1 MAMKEKDTQKQARG
15 QDAKIE
21 RKPGLAL
28 GKTGGRENPTTGGGI
43 TRATRG
49 Y

>member
-1 MAMKEKDTQKQARG
+1 MKETNSQKSARG
-15 QDAKIE
+15 KDAAIE

-43 TRATRG
+43 NRATKG
-49 Y
+49 S